1 VNRESNFGLQW
12 LLALICLAAG
22 TAGSLAALATFWAA
36 CRYGLTESSAYGSG
50 ALAGLLVG
58 LTAAVISS
66 LITRLVKLRLWE
78 AGRMAG
84 RIARGDY
91 GARLQVGSDNEVG
104 WLEEQL
110 NQMAAQLETAVA
122 SLNRLAE
129 QNRLLG
135 EEAGRGAALE
145 ERMKLARDLH
155 DTVNQQL
162 FVLTMRAAAV
172 KRRLNQ
178 PAVELSPVLAEIE
191 SLEEMARQAHTQIR
205 ELILQLRPVTLEKEG
220 LGAALK
226 DYLKSAADREGWQ
239 IYDSIDCDVSPDR
252 IVGESFFRI
261 AQEALNNI
269 SKHAEATVVDITLAV
284 NEQSLV
290 MSITDNGGGFDSGS
304 VICPTRVGLV
314 GIKERAASV
323 GGKADIIS
331 SPGQGTK
338 IKIEVPLNR
347 EGGDVVD

>member
-1 VNRESNFGLQW
+1 MSRESSFGLQW
-12 LLALICLAAG
+12 LLALICMVGG
-22 TAGSLAALATFWAA
+22 TAGSLAALAAFWAA
-36 CRYGLTESSAYGSG
+36 SHYGLPASSANGIG
-50 ALAGLLVG
+50 ALVGLLVG
-58 LTAAVISS
+58 LIAAMISS
-66 LITRLVKLRLWE
+66 LITRRVKLRLWE

-162 FVLTMRAAAV
+162 FVLAMRAAAV
-172 KRRLNQ
+172 KRRLVQ
-178 PAVELSPVLAEIE
+178 PAAELSPVLAEIE

-205 ELILQLRPVTLEKEG
+205 ELILQLRPITLEKEG

-226 DYLKSAADREGWQ
+226 DYLKSSADREGWH
-239 IYDSIDCDVSPDR
+239 IRDNIDYDVSPDR

-269 SKHAEATVVDITLAV
+269 SKHAGATIVDIALAA

-290 MSITDNGGGFDSGS
+290 MSITDNGCGFDSGS
-304 VICPTRVGLV
+304 IICPTCVGLV
-314 GIKERAASV
+314 GIKERAVSV
-323 GGKADIIS
+323 GGKADITS
-331 SPGQGTK
+331 SPGQGTT
-338 IKIEVPLNR
+338 IKVEAPLNR
-347 EGGDVVD
+347 EGGDDVD

>member
-1 VNRESNFGLQW
+1 MSRESSFGLQW
-12 LLALICLAAG
+12 LMALICMVGG
-22 TAGSLAALATFWAA
+22 TAGSLAALAACWAA
-36 CRYGLTESSAYGSG
+36 RHYGLPASSANGIG

-58 LTAAVISS
+58 LIAAMISS
-66 LITRLVKLRLWE
+66 LITRRVKLRLWE

-162 FVLTMRAAAV
+162 FVLAMRAAAV
-172 KRRLNQ
+172 KRRLVQ
-178 PAVELSPVLAEIE
+178 PAAELSPVLAEIE

-205 ELILQLRPVTLEKEG
+205 ELILQLRPITLEKEG

-226 DYLKSAADREGWQ
+226 DYLKSSADREGWH
-239 IYDSIDCDVSPDR
+239 IRDNIDYDVSPDR

-269 SKHAEATVVDITLAV
+269 SKHAGATIVDIALAA

-290 MSITDNGGGFDSGS
+290 MSITDNGCGFDSGS
-304 VICPTRVGLV
+304 IICPTCVGLV
-314 GIKERAASV
+314 GIKERAVSV
-323 GGKADIIS
+323 GGKADITS
-331 SPGQGTK
+331 SPGQGTT
-338 IKIEVPLNR
+338 IKVEAPLNR
-347 EGGDVVD
+347 EGGDDVD